1 MNDVQEK
8 LDALI
13 INGWTQQAIADE
25 MGVSWQAVHSW
36 KKGQR
41 FPENGKVVLMAL
53 DSLVGKKPP
62 PKRRYPQG
70 HYMQRRARD
79 ETDQ

>member
-13 INGWTQQAIADE
+13 GDGWTQQAIAEE

-41 FPENGKVVLMAL
+41 FPENSKVVLMAL
-53 DSLVGKKPP
+53 DALTDKKPP
-62 PKRRYPQG
+62 PKRRYPDG
-70 HYMQRRARD
+70 HYMQRRKQEAK
-79 ETDQ
+79 E